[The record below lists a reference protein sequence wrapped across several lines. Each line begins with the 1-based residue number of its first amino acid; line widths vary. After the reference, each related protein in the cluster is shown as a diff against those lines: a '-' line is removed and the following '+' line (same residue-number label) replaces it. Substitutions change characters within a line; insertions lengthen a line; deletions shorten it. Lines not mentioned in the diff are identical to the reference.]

1 MNKKLEIK
9 ILAIGDLANSAVVLK
24 KFVKKSNIHVIN
36 FRWDTASKLTDI
48 KENVE
53 FFDSLKIKDQLKKI
67 LEIKDNYDLVLVQ
80 DWSGARLAYLAN
92 LNYIIYFVGAALRVP
107 PFIKNPKLE
116 YLKDPLP
123 SLNYFERRFYKK
135 ILDDA
140 VACVANADDLFKQ
153 LKKFRTKE
161 IHQIGI
167 PIDTTMFNENIKSLE
182 RKKEKFTFLSPQR
195 IGLAKGFDIIWEALK
210 LCKSDFDVLQVEWF
224 LGQRTKEEREIN
236 ANLVKNMPSQVK
248 LIPIIKKEE
257 IPNYYAFA
265 DAVIGQMKN
274 GLGASVE
281 REAVYCKKPVVQYAD
296 PKIKFEVE
304 GDYINSTFLPHSNNP
319 KDVADVIDNIVLSKE
334 FREKLIDEEY
344 NFVKKVADPE
354 MIAKKWDDLFQKIN
368 TKNKIN
374 HQNSSN
380 IIVKLRLVNFLIIN
394 RLYFKKIKKI
404 FEKLTRK
411 KTE

>member
-9 ILAIGDLANSAVVLK
+9 ILAIGDLANGAVILK

-48 KENVE
+48 KEDVE
-53 FFDSLKIKDQLKKI
+53 FFDSLKTKDQLKRI
-67 LEIKDNYDLVLVQ
+67 LEIKDDYDLILVQ
-80 DWSGARLAYLAN
+80 SWSGARLAYLAN
-92 LNYIIYFVGAALRVP
+92 LNYIIYFVGSALRVP

-182 RKKEKFTFLSPQR
+182 RKKKKFTFLSPQR

-344 NFVKKVADPE
+344 NFVKKIADPE

-368 TKNKIN
+368 IKNKIN
-374 HQNSSN
+374 HQNSFN

-394 RLYFKKIKKI
+394 RLYFRKIRKI

-411 KTE
+411 KDE

>member
-1 MNKKLEIK
+1 MEIK
-9 ILAIGDLANSAVVLK
+9 ILAIGDLANNAVILK
-24 KFVKKSNIHVIN
+24 KFVKKSNIDIIN
-36 FRWDTASKLTDI
+36 FRWDTASKFTDI
-48 KENVE
+48 KEDVE

-80 DWSGARLAYLAN
+80 SWSGARLAYLAN
-92 LNYIIYFVGAALRVP
+92 LNYIIYFVGSALRVP

-116 YLKDPLP
+116 YLKEPLP
-123 SLNYFERRFYKK
+123 SLNYFERKFHKK

-167 PIDTTMFNENIKSLE
+167 PVDTTIFNKNTKPIE

-195 IGLAKGFDIIWEALK
+195 IGLAKGYDIIWDALK
-210 LCKSDFDVLQVEWF
+210 LCKSDFEVLQVEWF
-224 LGQRTKEEREIN
+224 LGQRTKEEKEIN

-248 LIPIIKKEE
+248 LIPIIKKGE
-257 IPNYYAFA
+257 IANYYAFA

-274 GLGASVE
+274 GLGAAVE

-296 PKIKFEVE
+296 PKIKFEVD
-304 GDYINSTFLPHSNNP
+304 GDYTNSTFLPHSNNP

-334 FREKLIDEEY
+334 FREKLVNEEY
-344 NFVKKVADPE
+344 NFVKKIADPE
-354 MIAKKWDDLFQKIN
+354 IIAEKWDNLFTKLKKKIK
-368 TKNKIN
+368 TN
-374 HQNSSN
+374 HKDSSKV
-380 IIVKLRLVNFLIIN
+380 IIKLRLMNFLIIN
-394 RLYFKKIKKI
+394 RIYFKKIKKI
-404 FEKLTRK
+404 LKIN
-411 KTE
+411 

>member
-67 LEIKDNYDLVLVQ
+67 LEIKDDYDLVLVQ

-167 PIDTTMFNENIKSLE
+167 PIDTTMFNENVKSLE

-236 ANLVKNMPSQVK
+236 SNLVKNIPSQVN
-248 LIPIIKKEE
+248 PI
-257 IPNYYAFA
+257 
-265 DAVIGQMKN
+265 
-274 GLGASVE
+274 
-281 REAVYCKKPVVQYAD
+281 
-296 PKIKFEVE
+296 
-304 GDYINSTFLPHSNNP
+304 FLLDHQ
-319 KDVADVIDNIVLSKE
+319 
-334 FREKLIDEEY
+334 
-344 NFVKKVADPE
+344 
-354 MIAKKWDDLFQKIN
+354 IAQE
-368 TKNKIN
+368 
-374 HQNSSN
+374 
-380 IIVKLRLVNFLIIN
+380 
-394 RLYFKKIKKI
+394 LY
-404 FEKLTRK
+404 
-411 KTE
+411 

>member
-1 MNKKLEIK
+1 MEIK
-9 ILAIGDLANSAVVLK
+9 ILAIGDLANNAIILK

-48 KENVE
+48 KEGVE

-80 DWSGARLAYLAN
+80 SWSGARLAYLAN
-92 LNYIIYFVGAALRVP
+92 LNYIIYFVGSALRVP

-116 YLKDPLP
+116 YLKKPLP
-123 SLNYFERRFYKK
+123 SLNYFERKFYKK
-135 ILDDA
+135 ILDNA
-140 VACVANADDLFKQ
+140 IACVANADDLFEQ

-167 PIDTTMFNENIKSLE
+167 PVDTTMFNENIEPIK

-195 IGLAKGFDIIWEALK
+195 IGLAKGYDIIWEALK
-210 LCKSDFDVLQVEWF
+210 LCKSDFEILQVEWF
-224 LGQRTKEEREIN
+224 LGQRTKEEIEIN
-236 ANLVKNMPSQVK
+236 ANLVKNIPSQIK
-248 LIPIIKKEE
+248 LIPIIKKGE
-257 IPNYYAFA
+257 IANYYVFA

-274 GLGASVE
+274 GLGAAVE

-296 PKIKFEVE
+296 PKIKFEVN

-319 KDVADVIDNIVLSKE
+319 QDVADVIDKIVLSKE

-344 NFVKKVADPE
+344 NFVKRIADPE
-354 MIAKKWDDLFQKIN
+354 IIAKKWDDLFQKIN
-368 TKNKIN
+368 RSHKRINKN
-374 HQNSSN
+374 SCN
-380 IIVKLRLVNFLIIN
+380 IIIKLRLVNFLIIN
-394 RLYFKKIKKI
+394 RLYLRKIIKIFKKLIGI
-404 FEKLTRK
+404 RSE
-411 KTE
+411 

>member
-1 MNKKLEIK
+1 LEIK
-9 ILAIGDLANSAVVLK
+9 ILAIGDLANNAIILK
-24 KFVKKSNIHVIN
+24 KYVKKSNIHVIN

-48 KENVE
+48 KKDVE

-80 DWSGARLAYLAN
+80 SWSGARLAYLAN
-92 LNYIIYFVGAALRVP
+92 LNYIIYFVGSALRVP

-116 YLKDPLP
+116 YLKEPLP

-135 ILDDA
+135 ILDNA

-167 PIDTTMFNENIKSLE
+167 PVDTTMFNENVKPIKK
-182 RKKEKFTFLSPQR
+182 RKEKFTFLSPQR

-210 LCKSDFDVLQVEWF
+210 LCKSDFEVLQVEWF
-224 LGQRTKEEREIN
+224 LGQRTKEEIEIN
-236 ANLVKNMPSQVK
+236 SNLVKNIPSQVK

-257 IPNYYAFA
+257 IANYYAFV

-274 GLGASVE
+274 GLGAAIE

-296 PKIKFEVE
+296 PKIEFKID
-304 GDYINSTFLPHSNNP
+304 GDYTNSVFLPHSNNP
-319 KDVADVIDNIVLSKE
+319 KDVAEVIDNIVLSKE
-334 FREKLIDEEY
+334 FRKKLMVEEY
-344 NFVKKVADPE
+344 DFIKKIADPE
-354 MIAKKWDDLFQKIN
+354 IIAEKWDDLFQKIN
-368 TKNKIN
+368 IKNKRN
-374 HQNSSN
+374 NQNSSN
-380 IIVKLRLVNFLIIN
+380 IIIKLRLVNFLIIN
-394 RLYFKKIKKI
+394 RLYFKKIKKVL
-404 FEKLTRK
+404 ENLTRK
-411 KTE
+411 KS

>member
-1 MNKKLEIK
+1 LEIK
-9 ILAIGDLANSAVVLK
+9 ILAIGDLANNAVILK

-48 KENVE
+48 KEDVE
-53 FFDSLKIKDQLKKI
+53 FFDSLNIKDQLKKI
-67 LEIKDNYDLVLVQ
+67 LEIKDDYDLILVQ
-80 DWSGARLAYLAN
+80 SWSGARLAYLAN
-92 LNYIIYFVGAALRVP
+92 LNYIIYFVGSALRVP

-123 SLNYFERRFYKK
+123 SLNYFERKFHKK

-167 PIDTTMFNENIKSLE
+167 PVDTTMFNENVKSVE

-257 IPNYYAFA
+257 IGNYYAFA

-274 GLGASVE
+274 GLGAAVE

-296 PKIKFEVE
+296 PKIKFEVN
-304 GDYINSTFLPHSNNP
+304 GNYTNSTFLPHSNNP
-319 KDVADVIDNIVLSKE
+319 KEVAYVIDKIVLSKE

-344 NFVKKVADPE
+344 NFVKKIADPE
-354 MIAKKWDDLFQKIN
+354 MIANKWDDLFQKIN
-368 TKNKIN
+368 IKNKTN
-374 HQNSSN
+374 HQNSLN
-380 IIVKLRLVNFLIIN
+380 IIVKLRLINFLIIN
-394 RLYFKKIKKI
+394 RLYFRKIRKI

-411 KTE
+411 KAE

>member
-1 MNKKLEIK
+1 
-9 ILAIGDLANSAVVLK
+9 
-24 KFVKKSNIHVIN
+24 
-36 FRWDTASKLTDI
+36 
-48 KENVE
+48 
-53 FFDSLKIKDQLKKI
+53 
-67 LEIKDNYDLVLVQ
+67 
-80 DWSGARLAYLAN
+80 
-92 LNYIIYFVGAALRVP
+92 VP

-123 SLNYFERRFYKK
+123 SLNYFERKFYKN

-161 IHQIGI
+161 IYQIGI
-167 PIDTTMFNENIKSLE
+167 PIDTTMYNENIKPIE
-182 RKKEKFTFLSPQR
+182 KKKEKFTFLSPQR

-224 LGQRTKEEREIN
+224 LGQRTREEREIN
-236 ANLVKNMPSQVK
+236 ANLVKNIPSQVK
-248 LIPIIKKEE
+248 LIPIIKKDE
-257 IPNYYAFA
+257 IGSHYAFA

-274 GLGASVE
+274 GLGAAVE

-296 PKIKFEVE
+296 PKIKFEVN
-304 GDYINSTFLPHSNNP
+304 GNYINSTFLPHSNNP

-344 NFVKKVADPE
+344 NFVKKIADPE

-368 TKNKIN
+368 IKNKIN
-374 HQNSSN
+374 HQNSFN

-394 RLYFKKIKKI
+394 RLYFRKIRKI
-404 FEKLTRK
+404 FEKLTK
-411 KTE
+411 KKR